1 MKYHLVREGKIH
13 VFPLRRSSAFTVSL
27 RFAFRI
33 KRVISKEL
41 LRQQIT
47 LIGKSAFYLC
57 PIRSCKVRSRS
68 TLGWGGGMQSSKSVN
83 EFSNVHPPFQNI
95 LVECLPACGIV
106 YLGIS
111 VRRDL
116 GITVGRAPCGCAH
129 SLSPY
134 CTVPGHVKSSS
145 HPSAQASGHVPPS
158 SVREASILWR
168 ISRFLFFP
176 LMNLK

>member
-1 MKYHLVREGKIH
+1 M
-13 VFPLRRSSAFTVSL
+13 
-27 RFAFRI
+27 
-33 KRVISKEL
+33 VISKEL

-57 PIRSCKVRSRS
+57 PIRPCKVRSRS